1 MKVGKIYNPSSFS
14 LPVLIIKKRS
24 SRRNVENDSTV
35 DNLIKSNL
43 LLNLEFNTLYL
54 DILTKSKEVLD
65 YLEFDKNKISFQDIL
80 SKVFKKEGDTI
91 QYNIFNFLLEV
102 METATSSNIVKKQI
116 EEIVFKQIEKK
127 NVIVKQKL
135 KKLSQ
140 NIQIKLTNFEEK
152 VKMDIPILSTTIV
165 YFCKK
170 CKEIICLDKFRRS
183 KCSCGA
189 DINNI
194 AHAEQIPIYHFN
206 KNMINFLDSNYWFEH
221 GVDYILRKKN
231 FQTLVGYDVL
241 GNSSVWHEIDNIT
254 YYKDENY
261 MFFCECKNSEL
272 NVKDVFIFSGKM
284 IDIGGISGYIF
295 TTTENVSKEINR
307 LARSKNIKIIK
318 DALRKNEETLIK
330 QIKIG

>member
-1 MKVGKIYNPSSFS
+1 MKVAKIYNPSSFS
-14 LPVLIIKKRS
+14 LPALIIKKRS
-24 SRRNVENDSTV
+24 SRRNIENDSTV

-65 YLEFDKNKISFQDIL
+65 YLKFDKNKISFQDIL

-91 QYNIFNFLLEV
+91 QYKIFNFFLEV
-102 METATSSNIVKKQI
+102 METASSSDIVKKQI
-116 EEIVFKQIEKK
+116 TEIVFKQIEKK
-127 NVIVKQKL
+127 NVIVKEKL

-152 VKMDIPILSTTIV
+152 VNIDIPILSTTIV

-194 AHAEQIPIYHFN
+194 AHAVQIPIYHFN

-272 NVKDVFIFSGKM
+272 SVKDVFIFSGKM

-318 DALRKNEETLIK
+318 DALRKNAETLIK
-330 QIKIG
+330 EIKVG

>member
-65 YLEFDKNKISFQDIL
+65 YLKFDKNKISFQDIL

-152 VKMDIPILSTTIV
+152 VKMDIPILSTAIV

-206 KNMINFLDSNYWFEH
+206 KNMINFLDSNYWLEH